1 MGDALRSVPPHQYT
15 HIFVAGLVFAAADA
29 FATGANDIGA
39 CLPLCLPRCC
49 DAAAAACSASAGG
62 GADAACAAQRTRLP
76 RRARR
81 ARSPSGAPGA
91 SPSSPSSPAPCCWAA
106 TWPEPSRVRCA
117 GPWGRAQRHARSLRS
132 FFAVRFPPPAPR
144 EQDAVVAPATR
155 LGGAMCASFGAHGSA
170 VVPRLT
176 HVFFCRALLAL
187 KATSS
192 TCSSSMAKLTR
203 LCACAASAARRRA
216 SLRRRRTFRNM
227 HAGWG

>member
-39 CLPLCLPRCC
+39 CLPLCLPRSC
-49 DAAAAACSASAGG
+49 DAAAAARSASAGG
-62 GADAACAAQRTRLP
+62 GADAACDAQRTPVLRA
-76 RRARR
+76 ARR
-81 ARSPSGAPGA
+81 GRSPSGAPGA

-117 GPWGRAQRHARSLRS
+117 SPWGQALRRACTLRS
-132 FFAVRFPPPAPR
+132 CFAARFPPPAPR
-144 EQDAVVAPATR
+144 EQDAIDAPVTR
-155 LGGAMCASFGAHGSA
+155 LGGAMCASFGAHGGA
-170 VVPRLT
+170 LVPRLT
-176 HVFFCRALLAL
+176 HALFCRALLAL

-203 LCACAASAARRRA
+203 SCACAANTARRAA
-216 SLRRRRTFRNM
+216 SLR
-227 HAGWG
+227 